1 MTKHLRGRVALVT
14 GGASGIGRACALA
27 LAGDGADLAIGSLLA
42 KAGRT
47 RPEVENSYY
56 PTDEELSRTE
66 AEIGEHG
73 VRVFAAPLD
82 VRDGIAVDTFIAD
95 ASDALGPADIVV
107 TAAGIDASQPVAE
120 HDDGLWTQVI
130 DTNLNGNFR
139 VIKRCLPGMIER
151 GRGRIVI
158 IGSTSATIGA
168 AGQAAYAAAKAGL
181 LGLMRCVALE
191 GAPHGVSCN
200 MVSPATIE
208 TEMMRTAFLH
218 KIERDEDVSW
228 EEQWAKALKGYP
240 GGRFLMPGEIGAV
253 VAFLAREEAFGI
265 TMENVKVTAG
275 ALY

>member
-181 LGLMRCVALE
+181 LGLMRCVGAGGRAPRRLVQHGESRHGRDRNDAYRVLAQDRAGRRCLLGRAMGE
-191 GAPHGVSCN
+191 GAEGLSGGV
-200 MVSPATIE
+200 VS
-208 TEMMRTAFLH
+208 
-218 KIERDEDVSW
+218 
-228 EEQWAKALKGYP
+228 
-240 GGRFLMPGEIGAV
+240 
-253 VAFLAREEAFGI
+253 
-265 TMENVKVTAG
+265 
-275 ALY
+275 